1 MSAGVAQ
8 QHSVG
13 GGDQQIAVRE
23 TDEGR
28 LVSRGRT
35 GRRTDG
41 HVRGGLIV
49 DRRRR
54 RCDRQR
60 YIRVILRDI
69 TVVLDVCAQTQ

>member
-8 QHSVG
+8 QSAVG
-13 GGDQQIAVRE
+13 GGDQQIAVQE

-28 LVSRGRT
+28 LVCQGRT

-41 HVRGGLIV
+41 HVRGG

-54 RCDRQR
+54 DCQR
-60 YIRVILRDI
+60 YLRVM
-69 TVVLDVCAQTQ
+69 